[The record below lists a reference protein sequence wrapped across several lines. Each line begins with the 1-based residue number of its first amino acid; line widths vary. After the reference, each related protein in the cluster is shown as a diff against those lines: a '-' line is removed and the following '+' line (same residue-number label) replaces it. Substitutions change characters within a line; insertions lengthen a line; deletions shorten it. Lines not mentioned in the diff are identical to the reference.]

1 MTAPKGREL
10 KGRIMQDTTVAEATP
25 ADATADAAAQPATD
39 RTPDIWDCLIV
50 GGGPAG
56 LTAAIYLARF
66 HRRALVVDKGEGRMQ
81 MIPVSHNHAG
91 YPEGVAGVALLD
103 RMREQARHYGATL
116 RTGEVVGLH
125 RDGDGFRAETHDGA
139 VRARTVLLATGVVNH
154 RPPLDEAQHADAVAR
169 GLLRYCPIC
178 DAFEQTGK
186 RIGVLGG
193 DTHGLAEALF
203 LRSYSRDITL
213 LGLVSIALT
222 PDEQAQADAA
232 GIRVV
237 TTPVSSF
244 DFGDDVRLTL
254 DDGST
259 VVLDTLYAG
268 LGSTTRND
276 LGRALGTDLCENQCF
291 LTDDQQRTNVPGIYA
306 AGDAVEG
313 LDQISYAMGTAAR
326 AAVAIHNDLRDR
338 DGQTLAE

>member
-1 MTAPKGREL
+1 MSHANLPDPIAADPAGADPTGASPAREPE
-10 KGRIMQDTTVAEATP
+10 V
-25 ADATADAAAQPATD
+25 
-39 RTPDIWDCLIV
+39 WDSLIV

-66 HRRALVVDKGEGRMQ
+66 HRRALVVDKGDGRMQ
-81 MIPVSHNHAG
+81 LIPVSHNHAG
-91 YPEGVAGVALLD
+91 YPDGVAGGALLE
-103 RMREQARHYGATL
+103 RMRDQARQYGATL
-116 RTGEVVGLH
+116 RRGEVAGL
-125 RDGDGFRAETHDGA
+125 RPDGDGFVADTDAGP

-154 RPPLDEAQHADAVAR
+154 RPPIDDDAHMDAVSR

-186 RIGVLGG
+186 RIGILGG

-203 LRSYSRDITL
+203 LRSYSRDIVL
-213 LGLVSIALT
+213 LGLASVTLT

-237 TTPVSSF
+237 TVPVSSF
-244 DFGDDVRLTL
+244 DFTDEVRLTL
-254 DDGST
+254 DDGSD
-259 VVLDTLYAG
+259 VIVDTLYAG

-276 LGRALGTDLCENQCF
+276 LGRALGTALCDNQCF

-326 AAVAIHNDLRDR
+326 AAVAIHNDLRDK
-338 DGQTLAE
+338 DGQTLD